1 MSVEELVKRLRKKQ
15 ERVHDLSG
23 VGYIDDPDCQQ
34 AADKLEELAAE
45 NERVRRERVEAN
57 NEWRKA
63 YNELTV
69 KAEAALAE
77 KDKEIAVLREALE
90 PFALEYEARARLA
103 PGPDIDHW
111 PIGGS
116 ALTYK
121 HIRIAYE
128 ASRNAGGKDG
138 E

>member
-1 MSVEELVKRLRKKQ
+1 MSEAP
-15 ERVHDLSG
+15 ERVWLTHPWQMSLVSKKRT
-23 VGYIDDPDCQQ
+23 VEYVR
-34 AADKLEELAAE
+34 ADKLEELAAE
-45 NERVRRERVEAN
+45 VTLTATQRDKWIEAAMVQQ
-57 NEWRKA
+57 RKRG
-63 YNELTV
+63 

-77 KDKEIAVLREALE
+77 KDKEIAALREALE

-128 ASRNAGGKDG
+128 ASRNAGGKDA